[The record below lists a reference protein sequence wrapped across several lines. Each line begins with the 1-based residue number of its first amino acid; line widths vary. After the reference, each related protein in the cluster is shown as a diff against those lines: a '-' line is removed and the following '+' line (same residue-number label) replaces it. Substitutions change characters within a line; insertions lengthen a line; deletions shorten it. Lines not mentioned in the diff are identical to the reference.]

1 MYRLSSNFR
10 SFSFSLFSEEERD
23 VENAVVRGDLEKLK
37 ILLENRKDKNP
48 VTYVF
53 PDGVGVTVLHGAA
66 YEGHVNIIRWYKDV
80 LGFSDIN
87 PKDNKGITPLY
98 WATVEGHLDVVKYY
112 IINGYHAS
120 SKVSKE
126 FKKVS

>member
-48 VTYVF
+48 VTYVSNL
-53 PDGVGVTVLHGAA
+53 GIQWTVLHGAA
-66 YEGHVNIIRWYKDV
+66 YEGKVIIHK
-80 LGFSDIN
+80 LPG
-87 PKDNKGITPLY
+87 
-98 WATVEGHLDVVKYY
+98 
-112 IINGYHAS
+112 
-120 SKVSKE
+120 
-126 FKKVS
+126 